1 MQQRGG
7 QIPNTLVG
15 GDAGELVL
23 TPLKELTPATPE
35 AIEAQEI
42 RIPSDIE
49 AVLLRENHFARRFLL
64 LAALTKVSRRPMPVA
79 IKPGVSVYP
88 ETVC

>member
-7 QIPNTLVG
+7 QSPDTLVG

-23 TPLKELTPATPE
+23 TPMKELTPATPE
-35 AIEAQEI
+35 ASEAQEI

-49 AVLLRENHFARRFLL
+49 AVLL
-64 LAALTKVSRRPMPVA
+64 
-79 IKPGVSVYP
+79 
-88 ETVC
+88 